1 LNRLLILYDYF
12 DPAYKA
18 GGPIRSLV
26 NLVKVLE
33 EQMDIHIL
41 SSDRDHDGTAL
52 KVESDRWIA
61 YGKRSKV
68 QYLSVARQNRQYISK
83 IIREV
88 DADVIYVNG
97 IYSLPFAAIPLRLL
111 RGLHNVKKV
120 IAPRGMLQKEPLS
133 IKPFKKRMYLY
144 LFRWLCLSRDT
155 LWHVTTLQ
163 EETDL
168 MVAGVGARHVQLIG
182 NVPAFN
188 ADYSAEQRRR
198 GTPLKF
204 GTVALISPMK
214 NILLVLANLKKFTC
228 NIEYHLYGPVK
239 DNSYWQQ
246 CGRMIEEMPRNIAV
260 RYHGEIVP
268 QQVAEKIAALDYYI
282 QPSRSEN
289 FGHSIFAAFNQ
300 GVPVIISDQT
310 PWKSLQKK
318 CAGWDV
324 DLKDNQNLLAAM
336 RDAIDLNDIK
346 YESYCLGARQMA
358 VDYMDSRN
366 LTEDYLRLFSTS

>member
-1 LNRLLILYDYF
+1 MQI
-12 DPAYKA
+12 
-18 GGPIRSLV
+18 
-26 NLVKVLE
+26 
-33 EQMDIHIL
+33 
-41 SSDRDHDGTAL
+41 T
-52 KVESDRWIA
+52 
-61 YGKRSKV
+61 V
-68 QYLSVARQNRQYISK
+68 QNN
-83 IIREV
+83 E
-88 DADVIYVNG
+88 G
-97 IYSLPFAAIPLRLL
+97 
-111 RGLHNVKKV
+111 
-120 IAPRGMLQKEPLS
+120 E
-133 IKPFKKRMYLY
+133 
-144 LFRWLCLSRDT
+144 
-155 LWHVTTLQ
+155 
-163 EETDL
+163 
-168 MVAGVGARHVQLIG
+168 
-182 NVPAFN
+182 
-188 ADYSAEQRRR
+188 

-239 DNSYWQQ
+239 DKSYWQQ

-268 QQVAEKIAALDYYI
+268 QQVAEKIAELDYYI

-289 FGHSIFAAFNQ
+289 FGHSIFEAFNQ